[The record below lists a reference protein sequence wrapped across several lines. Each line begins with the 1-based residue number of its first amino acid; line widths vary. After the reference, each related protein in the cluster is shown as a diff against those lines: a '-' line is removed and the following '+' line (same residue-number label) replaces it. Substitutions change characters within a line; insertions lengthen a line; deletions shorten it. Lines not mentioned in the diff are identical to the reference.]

1 MTTDRLRISA
11 SAWSADLGDLRRAL
25 VAAEPYCDA
34 FHFDIMDGRFV
45 PNLLFGPDQLRSLRD
60 SIQLPFELHFMVQD
74 PGALLDQFMDSGDEY
89 IFHRRG
95 CLDWDDLS
103 DRLHRQGKRIGVVL
117 EVSEDWTSLLDVLD
131 NVDIVLVMGTALGIK
146 GVSIEPRV
154 YDQIAELRRYI
165 NDRPSDTRIYA
176 DGGIRVD
183 SVPKLKSAG
192 VDGITAGS
200 ILFKQPFNRFN
211 AWIERL

>member
-1 MTTDRLRISA
+1 MKTDRLRISA

-25 VAAEPYCDA
+25 LAAEPYCDA

-60 SIQLPFELHFMVQD
+60 SIKSPFELHFMVQD
-74 PGALLDQFMDSGDEY
+74 PNALLDQFMDSGDVY
-89 IFHRRG
+89 IFHRQS
-95 CLDWDDLS
+95 CPDWNDLT
-103 DRLHRQGKRIGVVL
+103 DRLHQEGKRIGVVL
-117 EVSEDWTSLLDVLD
+117 EVTDDWKSLIDILD
-131 NVDIVLVMGTALGIK
+131 NADIVLVMGTALGIK

-154 YDQIAELRRYI
+154 YQQIAELRRHI
-165 NDRPSDTRIYA
+165 NDRSSSTRIHA

-200 ILFKQPFNRFN
+200 ILFKQPFDRFHT
-211 AWIERL
+211 WIEKL